1 MPTRM
6 SVDTKGLLNPEF
18 VKASASGI
26 DINAQLRGEQTNE
39 LLDAV
44 DKLAVAQ
51 AMEEFEGAVKAA
63 EQAAAQAPPEYAE
76 EAAVAG
82 ARGFQAQL
90 TSTVKETFD
99 GVKPIEVVGYVGV
112 TRPKQPRRFT

>member
-1 MPTRM
+1 MT
-6 SVDTKGLLNPEF
+6 VDTQGLLNPEV
-18 VKASASGI
+18 VKATASGI
-26 DINAQLRGEQTNE
+26 DINAALRGSQNTE

-51 AMEEFEGAVKAA
+51 AMDEFEGAVRAA
-63 EQAAAQAPPEYAE
+63 EHAAAQVPPEYAE

-90 TSTVKETFD
+90 TSIVQESFD
-99 GVKPIEVVGYVGV
+99 SIKPIEVVGYVGV
-112 TRPKQPRRFT
+112 TRPKISKRFT